1 MILYEEIRSG
11 KKLLEMV
18 PDICKNSVTVM
29 KCDRFKMEVTLYQ
42 GLAPFLFAVIRFT
55 KRQ

>member
-11 KKLLEMV
+11 KKVLEMV

-42 GLAPFLFAVIRFT
+42 GVAPFLFAVIRFT
-55 KRQ
+55 KR